1 MKRSDASTSIKIHV
15 DMTID
20 EVCHRSYE
28 ASTSNTI
35 HAVSMDEVCH
45 RSTEQKKHQTTTENA
60 AAWEVVRDV
69 EGQRVR
75 RSPVEWPVVVASSIV
90 VTLLLLLLVLVG
102 ARSAPSPT
110 PRLGGCQGGRSG
122 ARQGT

>member
-1 MKRSDASTSIKIHV
+1 MDRAGHSYGHNLRSIHGECDEMWRSDASTSIKMHV

-28 ASTSNTI
+28 ASTSNKN
-35 HAVSMDEVCH
+35 HAVSMDAVCH

-75 RSPVEWPVVVASSIV
+75 KSPVEMALSS
-90 VTLLLLLLVLVG
+90 G
-102 ARSAPSPT
+102 K
-110 PRLGGCQGGRSG
+110 
-122 ARQGT
+122 